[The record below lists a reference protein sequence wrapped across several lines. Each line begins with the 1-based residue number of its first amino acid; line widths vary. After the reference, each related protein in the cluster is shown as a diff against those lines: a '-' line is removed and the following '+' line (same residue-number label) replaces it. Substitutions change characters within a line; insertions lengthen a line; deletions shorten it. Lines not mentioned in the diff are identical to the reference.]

1 MFLPMNPVARRSIRL
16 NLFYNPS
23 NFSRLDDVI

>member
-1 MFLPMNPVARRSIRL
+1 MILPMNPVARRSIRL
-16 NLFYNPS
+16 NPVYNPS